1 MSGLGGTGV
10 PAFGASIWVHCLG
23 TSTLVTLL
31 RVRRVARHGTQVGPI
46 KKAEFVG
53 TVAEFVLFSSSGL
66 LMAQQIDIFH
76 LIHRFCRYYD

>member
-1 MSGLGGTGV
+1 MRRYFLMSGLGGTGV
-10 PAFGASIWVHCLG
+10 PALGASISVHCLG

-53 TVAEFVLFSSSGL
+53 TVAEFVLF
-66 LMAQQIDIFH
+66 FV
-76 LIHRFCRYYD
+76 